1 MTSLS
6 IHVDYRVFTDLQAIA
21 LYFFCKIEY
30 LNDRS
35 RRKETELVVL
45 REWGIKNG
53 IMGGAPGAYMYFNY
67 KGYTLSY
74 SSVSTYSGIM
84 TAIGNSKPVAMLLQ
98 AAVNDYHWVLG
109 VGYRQYPS
117 TGDCYVR
124 IVNGWDNSSNYY
136 YKVNDANSANWVSS
150 KSYSLS

>member
-1 MTSLS
+1 MVHTY
-6 IHVDYRVFTDLQAIA
+6 VP
-21 LYFFCKIEY
+21 
-30 LNDRS
+30 
-35 RRKETELVVL
+35 
-45 REWGIKNG
+45 NG
-53 IMGGAPGAYMYFNY
+53 PIYEIAPGAYMYFNY